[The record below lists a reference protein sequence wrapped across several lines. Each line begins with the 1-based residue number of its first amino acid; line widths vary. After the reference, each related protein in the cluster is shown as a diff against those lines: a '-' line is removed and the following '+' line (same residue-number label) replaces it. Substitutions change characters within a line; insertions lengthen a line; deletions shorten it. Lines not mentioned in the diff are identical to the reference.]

1 MFGKRVLLLSS
12 PHPPA
17 DEQKLPG
24 GDEEHLQ
31 AVAGFGPEQI
41 LDQAGSGFE
50 SGVLTFTED
59 CGGEEANTVIFDNGP
74 DGRVVYENGSEL
86 EIGNST
92 IFFMPNIVG
101 EEQLEEV
108 L

>member
-1 MFGKRVLLLSS
+1 MCDSQFN
-12 PHPPA
+12 
-17 DEQKLPG
+17 
-24 GDEEHLQ
+24 
-31 AVAGFGPEQI
+31 
-41 LDQAGSGFE
+41 
-50 SGVLTFTED
+50 FTED
-59 CGGEEANTVIFDNGP
+59 SAEESNTVIFDNGP
-74 DGRVVYENGSEL
+74 GGTVVYENGSEL